1 MLDAN
6 PSTDSLDTPARAFAH
21 AGGVC
26 ASPQPKNRA
35 DGPGFAPA
43 DLQHYLLAAPVVSV
57 ARELGL
63 TRGTVYRLRDG
74 YWPAEPG
81 KILHAW
87 SRYKAARGVVQS
99 WFLRRV
105 RTGGLVIH
113 AGQQFTAPGLAVRI
127 GQMLAL
133 ARAADGGLIAQ
144 TLELP
149 AERFAL
155 TKLSTQA

>member
-1 MLDAN
+1 MR
-6 PSTDSLDTPARAFAH
+6 S
-21 AGGVC
+21 
-26 ASPQPKNRA
+26 AS
-35 DGPGFAPA
+35 
-43 DLQHYLLAAPVVSV
+43 VVNV

-74 YWPAEPG
+74 YWPAESG

-87 SRYKAARGVVQS
+87 SRYKASRGVVQS

-105 RTGGLVIH
+105 RTGGLVAH
-113 AGQQFTAPGLAVRI
+113 AGQQFTAPGLGMRM

-133 ARAADGGLIAQ
+133 ARAVDGDLIAQ

-149 AERFAL
+149 AERFIL
-155 TKLSTQA
+155 TKLMSQG